1 MLIETPPK
9 GFFYSLKQGCTDACI
24 PAFVLENH
32 FFSINSL
39 KIGSERSTTAVSTQ

>member
-1 MLIETPPK
+1 MLLKE
-9 GFFYSLKQGCTDACI
+9 YSFIPMKKQGCTDACI

>member
-1 MLIETPPK
+1 MK
-9 GFFYSLKQGCTDACI
+9 KQGCTDACI
-24 PAFVLENH
+24 PAFVLENVLENH